1 MGAGVASDIQNSGDP
16 ATLSIRWA
24 LAGLSLSMLLSS
36 LGTSIANVALPT
48 LAQNFDASFQQVQ
61 WIVLSYLLAIT
72 ALIVGVGRL
81 GDMFG
86 RRRVL
91 IAGTALFT
99 LGSILCG
106 LAPGIA
112 MLILARL
119 AQGAGAAVMMAL
131 TLSFVAETVPAERT
145 GSAMGLLGTMSAVG
159 TALGPSLGGL
169 LIALLGW
176 QSIFFL
182 CAGLGSLALAL
193 NLRHLPADG
202 AARARASFDVP
213 GMALLAFA
221 LTAYALAMTL
231 EKGRVGLLGG
241 LLLTAA
247 ALGAFLFV
255 RVEKR
260 ASSPLVELAMIRDRG
275 LGGGL
280 AMSALVTTVLMA
292 TLVVG
297 PFYLSQALGF
307 GAAGVGLIMS
317 AGPVVAAVTGIPAGR
332 LVDRLGAQRMT
343 AAGLIGVTAGSL
355 LLAILPA
362 SLGVGGYVVSMML
375 MTAGYALFQ
384 AANNTAVMT
393 GIGPASRGVVSALLN
408 LSRNL
413 GLVTGASL
421 MGAVFALA
429 SGSAGFGS
437 VPASAVATG
446 MHLTFAM
453 GTLLGFAALLI
464 ATAGRAAPGT
474 LLTARL

>member
-1 MGAGVASDIQNSGDP
+1 MASDIETSGDP
-16 ATLSIRWA
+16 ATPSIRWA

-48 LAQNFDASFQQVQ
+48 LAQTFDASFQQVQ
-61 WIVLSYLLAIT
+61 WVVLSYLLAIT

-86 RRRVL
+86 RRGVL
-91 IAGTALFT
+91 IAGTVLFA
-99 LGSILCG
+99 LGSVLCG

-112 MLILARL
+112 ILILARL
-119 AQGAGAAVMMAL
+119 VQGAGAAVMMAL
-131 TLSFVAETVPAERT
+131 TLSFVAETAPPERT
-145 GSAMGLLGTMSAVG
+145 GSVMGLLGTMSAVG
-159 TALGPSLGGL
+159 TALGPSLGGF

-182 CAGLGSLALAL
+182 CAGLGSIALTL

-202 AARARASFDVP
+202 AARAGASFDVP
-213 GMALLAFA
+213 GMALLAFS
-221 LTAYALAMTL
+221 LTGYALAMTL
-231 EKGRVGLLGG
+231 EKGRLGLLGG
-241 LLLTAA
+241 LLLMAA
-247 ALGAFLFV
+247 TLGAFLFV

-280 AMSALVTTVLMA
+280 AMSALVTTILMA

-317 AGPVVAAVTGIPAGR
+317 VGPVVAALTGIPAGR

-343 AAGLIGVTAGSL
+343 ATGVIGVIAGSL
-355 LLAILPA
+355 LLAVLPA
-362 SLGVGGYVVSMML
+362 SLGAVGYIASMML
-375 MTAGYALFQ
+375 MTSGYALFQ

-393 GIGPASRGVVSALLN
+393 GFGSGSRGVVSALLN

-421 MGAVFALA
+421 MGPSLRWLPGRP
-429 SGSAGFGS
+429 GSAPS
-437 VPASAVATG
+437 PPPRSR
-446 MHLTFAM
+446 
-453 GTLLGFAALLI
+453 
-464 ATAGRAAPGT
+464 RACT
-474 LLTARL
+474 